1 MFDSS
6 NGNFDIQKSHIND
19 KGYFVVTAGETNNGI
34 LGKSDVEARI
44 FEANTIT
51 IDMFGFVFFRQFEYK
66 MVTHARVFSLKP
78 KFKTTH
84 KQGLFLASL
93 FKHLKTKFGYDN
105 MCSWAKIKDDKIQLP
120 INKNGDIDF
129 KFMESFV
136 AELEAERVA
145 ELEAERVAELE
156 AYLAAASLKDYELT
170 ADELS
175 ALSKFEN
182 YNWGEFRIG
191 DLFDVSG
198 SKTTSKSYL
207 EKIGKGDYPYIT
219 TQAINNGI
227 AGFYNYFTEQ
237 GNCLTIDSAV
247 LGTCFWQN
255 KNFSASDHVEIL
267 RPKNFTLNQKIA
279 LFFISLLNK
288 NASIL
293 GYSYAMKRNQS
304 RIKNENIKL
313 PITTNGE
320 IDFEFMN
327 NFIKAIKK
335 LVIKDVVLYTDNKI
349 KATKSIVSS
358 NQ

>member
-6 NGNFDIQKSHIND
+6 NGNFDIKKEHIND

-34 LGKSDVEARI
+34 LGKSDIEARI

-78 KFKTTH
+78 KFKITH

-120 INKNGDIDF
+120 INKDGDIDF
-129 KFMESFV
+129 EFMESF
-136 AELEAERVA
+136 VA

-237 GNCLTIDSAV
+237 ENCLTIDSAV

-313 PITTNGE
+313 PVTANGE

-327 NFIKAIKK
+327 NFIKAIEK

>member
-34 LGKSDVEARI
+34 LGKSDIEARI

-78 KFKTTH
+78 KFKITH

-120 INKNGDIDF
+120 INKDGDIDF
-129 KFMESFV
+129 EFMESF
-136 AELEAERVA
+136 VA

-191 DLFDVSG
+191 DLFT
-198 SKTTSKSYL
+198 SKTGDTDLQQKDINGKGEYFLNSGYTNCGVNGKTDRPARIFLKNTITIDFLGYVFYRNFDYKMATHNHIFSL
-207 EKIGKGDYPYIT
+207 SGEVIKNEKIGLFLVTSLSYLK
-219 TQAINNGI
+219 NLFSFSNM
-227 AGFYNYFTEQ
+227 
-237 GNCLTIDSAV
+237 
-247 LGTCFWQN
+247 GTWTKF
-255 KNFSASDHVEIL
+255 KDL
-267 RPKNFTLNQKIA
+267 
-279 LFFISLLNK
+279 
-288 NASIL
+288 
-293 GYSYAMKRNQS
+293 
-304 RIKNENIKL
+304 NIKL
-313 PITTNGE
+313 PITASGE